1 MEAPTDTLLEMRS
14 VTKLFPVR
22 EGVLRRVRGHVHTV
36 SAASVTIQP
45 GETLGLVGESGS
57 GKSTLGRLALRL
69 LEPTSG
75 DVFFE
80 GEPIAKGSLG
90 RLRRHAQMVFQD
102 PYSSFDPLL
111 PIGTSVGEPLDVHFD
126 LSRTERTDR
135 LHELVSLVGMSPEHL
150 ERYPR
155 ELSGGQLQRL
165 AMARALAVDPKLVVL
180 DEPVSSLDVSTQA
193 QVINLLEKLQRE
205 LGVAYLF
212 IAHNPA
218 LVRHAS
224 DHIAVM
230 YLGEI
235 VEVGTAEDVY
245 TAPKH
250 PYTQALLSAVV
261 VPDPEVQRN
270 RRRIVLE
277 GDVPNPAAPPPGC
290 RFHSPM
296 PIFDGCVQVE
306 AAGGVRHA
314 ERHQSPLPPPHQ
326 WPDARR
332 STGLDPGAG
341 AAQRPASRPSTHGSN
356 SRGNAMNSTA
366 HDTTAPR
373 RRHRHRAA
381 TGKSVTGVFSYQCKY
396 WLLLSLRSFKLL
408 F

>member
-1 MEAPTDTLLEMRS
+1 MSTEVDAPVDTLLELRS
-14 VTKLFPVR
+14 VTKTFPVR
-22 EGVLRRVRGHVHTV
+22 EGVLRRVRGHVHAV
-36 SAASVTIQP
+36 SAASLTVLR

-69 LEPTSG
+69 LDPTSG
-75 DVFFE
+75 EVFFE
-80 GEPIAKGSLG
+80 GEPIAGGST
-90 RLRRHAQMVFQD
+90 RRMRRHAQMVFQD
-102 PYSSFDPLL
+102 PYSSFDPLM
-111 PIGTSVGEPLDVHFD
+111 PVGASVAEPLDVHFS
-126 LSRTERTDR
+126 LSRSERTAR
-135 LHELVSLVGMSPEHL
+135 LHELVSLVAMTPEHL

-235 VEVGTAEDVY
+235 VEIGAAEDVY

-261 VPDPEVQRN
+261 VPDPEVQRS

-277 GDVPNPAAPPPGC
+277 GDVPNPTAPPPGC
-290 RFHSPM
+290 RFHTRCPYVMDICKTEVPPAFVTQSGTRVHCHLHTSGPMLAGAPVSTLALSPGNGQR
-296 PIFDGCVQVE
+296 PE
-306 AAGGVRHA
+306 
-314 ERHQSPLPPPHQ
+314 PPPI
-326 WPDARR
+326 
-332 STGLDPGAG
+332 S
-341 AAQRPASRPSTHGSN
+341 S
-356 SRGNAMNSTA
+356 
-366 HDTTAPR
+366 
-373 RRHRHRAA
+373 
-381 TGKSVTGVFSYQCKY
+381 
-396 WLLLSLRSFKLL
+396 
-408 F
+408 

>member
-1 MEAPTDTLLEMRS
+1 MSARVDAPVDTLLELRS
-14 VTKLFPVR
+14 VTKTFPVR
-22 EGVLRRVRGHVHTV
+22 EGILRRVRGHVHAV
-36 SAASVTIQP
+36 SDASLRIEP

-69 LEPTSG
+69 LEPTAG

-80 GEPIAKGSLG
+80 GQPIAEGSLS

-102 PYSSFDPLL
+102 PYSSFDPLM
-111 PIGTSVGEPLDVHFD
+111 PIGASVGEPLDVHYH
-126 LSRTERTDR
+126 LSRTDRTAR
-135 LHELVSLVGMSPEHL
+135 LHELVSLVGMAPEHL

-165 AMARALAVDPKLVVL
+165 AMARALAVDPRLVVL

-235 VEVGTAEDVY
+235 VEMGTAEDVY

-250 PYTQALLSAVV
+250 PYTQALLSAVM
-261 VPDPEVQRN
+261 VPDPEVQRA

-290 RFHSPM
+290 RFHTRCPYAM
-296 PIFDGCVQVE
+296 DICKTEVPPAFVTP
-306 AAGGVRHA
+306 GGTRVHC
-314 ERHQSPLPPPHQ
+314 HLHTSGPKL
-326 WPDARR
+326 
-332 STGLDPGAG
+332 AG
-341 AAQRPASRPSTHGSN
+341 APISTLTLAPRNGQRPDPP
-356 SRGNAMNSTA
+356 
-366 HDTTAPR
+366 TTD
-373 RRHRHRAA
+373 
-381 TGKSVTGVFSYQCKY
+381 
-396 WLLLSLRSFKLL
+396 
-408 F
+408 